1 MDKSNEDMENEE
13 FVEQDDDGW
22 GEEGEDDGWDSNPEE
37 PNVEDISPLTK
48 AQSSDLDFL
57 KDYEFFKANEIIS
70 KRIPNA
76 IRKLDQTLCLE
87 NDDKLIAIMR
97 HFKWNFN

>member
-48 AQSSDLDFL
+48 A
-57 KDYEFFKANEIIS
+57 
-70 KRIPNA
+70 
-76 IRKLDQTLCLE
+76 
-87 NDDKLIAIMR
+87 
-97 HFKWNFN
+97 